1 MVDRFADQDE
11 RNDLF
16 NSAKQ
21 VASKNFNIEYEDLN
35 QIQINFTPV
44 MYNQPEAPD
53 AQVLAL
59 DSDKLKA

>member
-44 MYNQPEAPD
+44 MYN
-53 AQVLAL
+53 
-59 DSDKLKA
+59 